1 MTAILGTEKG
11 REEKNLQSG
20 RKEGRQTRGQRSEED
35 ESDNANCR
43 PTNDVLAASFF
54 RLPARPR
61 PTESTCEIGCAGIPT
76 ASQKSTGEPE
86 RAGNRRLGTAP
97 LIYPLPVGIPFR
109 RGGWKTSRNLGEE
122 LH

>member
-43 PTNDVLAASFF
+43 PTNDVLAALFF
-54 RLPARPR
+54 RLRVRLNRLAR
-61 PTESTCEIGCAGIPT
+61 
-76 ASQKSTGEPE
+76 
-86 RAGNRRLGTAP
+86 
-97 LIYPLPVGIPFR
+97 
-109 RGGWKTSRNLGEE
+109 
-122 LH
+122 